1 MRSCPPNILLDVA
14 AKQVAQKYAT
24 VKKKKKFNLKKA
36 ICYAKTD
43 NCCNED
49 FYIISF
55 VVSSF
60 LMLI

>member
-1 MRSCPPNILLDVA
+1 MRSCPPNILLVVA
-14 AKQVAQKYAT
+14 AQVAQKYAT